1 MQAIPL
7 TDQKELLIRLQR
19 GDRAAFTILFH
30 QHKEAITARLYA
42 LLKIDD
48 LVEDALQ
55 EVFFRVWEKRSKI
68 DPEKSFDAYLLRIAS
83 NLAYDHFRK
92 LAREKR
98 YENVIKEVPQNEE
111 NYQEQLDTALYAI
124 INQLPLQRRKIYIL
138 CKFENKTYE
147 EVGYLLGISAHAVKD
162 NVVKANKFLKENYSK
177 IALLLAYGIA
187 IYAQK
192 KFFLIF
198 FHFALPE
205 WRLSAY

>member
-92 LAREKR
+92 LAKEKR
-98 YENVIKEVPQNEE
+98 YENVIKLEVPQNED

-124 INQLPLQRRKIYIL
+124 INQLPHQRRKIYIL
-138 CKFENKTYE
+138 CKFKNKTYE
-147 EVGYLLGISAHAVKD
+147 EVGRQLGISTHAVKD

-177 IALLLAYGIA
+177 IALLVAYGIA
-187 IYAQK
+187 IYARK
-192 KFFLIF
+192 NFF
-198 FHFALPE
+198 
-205 WRLSAY
+205 